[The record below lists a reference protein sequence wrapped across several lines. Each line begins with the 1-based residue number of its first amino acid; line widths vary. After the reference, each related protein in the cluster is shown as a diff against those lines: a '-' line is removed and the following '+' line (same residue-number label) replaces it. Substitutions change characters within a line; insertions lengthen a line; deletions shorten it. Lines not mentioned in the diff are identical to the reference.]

1 MNRKNSMESTQK
13 PTSTTTSTSVPP
25 VQGQAGST
33 ADATPVATPDRP
45 AGGETLARVAQ
56 GAHQAV
62 DATVAKVAPV
72 VDGVHDKVESA
83 RSAVA
88 STQEWVGAA
97 REAIQARPFAAITGA
112 LLVGAAW
119 MSLRKR

>member
-1 MNRKNSMESTQK
+1 MESTLK
-13 PTSTTTSTSVPP
+13 PTPTPTTTSVTS
-25 VQGQAGST
+25 VQGQGDST
-33 ADATPVATPDRP
+33 AHATPVPAPDRP
-45 AGGETLARVAQ
+45 VGGATLARVAQ

-97 REAIQARPFAAITGA
+97 RQAIQARPFAAIAGA